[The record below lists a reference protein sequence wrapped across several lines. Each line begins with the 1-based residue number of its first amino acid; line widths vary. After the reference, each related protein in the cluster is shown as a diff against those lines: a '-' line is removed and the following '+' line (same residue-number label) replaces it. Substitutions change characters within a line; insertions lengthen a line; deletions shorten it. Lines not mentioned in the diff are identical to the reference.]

1 MPYLFFLSSV
11 FTSMKFLDFSP
22 FFQIFNFLLRQ
33 SQIEFE
39 SPPQMNCLVLSLEA
53 VFQSHIH
60 RPAPLPPHLLVRNID
75 FCTQYSSN

>member
-1 MPYLFFLSSV
+1 MAYLFFLSSI

-22 FFQIFNFLLRQ
+22 FFQIFNFLLRR

-60 RPAPLPPHLLVRNID
+60 RLVSLSPHLLMGNTD
-75 FCTQYSSN
+75 FLDTILI